1 MSIRGNTEPGT
12 LSKRKVADA
21 KLDLMK
27 HAAVEYAEAHI
38 VHSTGHD
45 TPADRALSAMVE
57 WARAEK
63 AAGRRT

>member
-27 HAAVEYAEAHI
+27 HAAVEYAEA
-38 VHSTGHD
+38 
-45 TPADRALSAMVE
+45 PALFPSDPQGLGSKALAAMVE